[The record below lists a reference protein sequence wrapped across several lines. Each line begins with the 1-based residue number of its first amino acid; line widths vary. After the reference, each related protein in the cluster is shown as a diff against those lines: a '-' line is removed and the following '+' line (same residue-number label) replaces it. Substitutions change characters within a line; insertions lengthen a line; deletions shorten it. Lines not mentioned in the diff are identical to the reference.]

1 MVSSWQISGFCGLQ
15 IGVSERTSFTYSSS
29 TTGGG
34 EVLISGFSTW
44 VGWLTEVWKWWWW
57 WWRLGSFWGCGGS
70 GFGVLAVPKQQPI
83 YGFGLQKLK
92 AGSVRVL
99 SGRE

>member
-1 MVSSWQISGFCGLQ
+1 MFFSWQISGFCGLQ

-44 VGWLTEVWKWWWW
+44 VGWLTE
-57 WWRLGSFWGCGGS
+57 LGFLASFLGCGGS

-99 SGRE
+99 SGRD